1 MKLPK
6 FKNPLQAAADFAQR
20 MAGEAAAPVQEDPPR
35 PERPVPPPV
44 YEEPAPVYR
53 EETPVYREE
62 APVYEEQPP
71 VYRPEPQPKK
81 KAPRRKATPLEDI
94 GYTLWALCIAVSV
107 AATALCFLIGAI
119 S

>member
-20 MAGEAAAPVQEDPPR
+20 MAGEAAAPMQEEPPR
-35 PERPVPPPV
+35 QVRPAPPPA
-44 YEEPAPVYR
+44 YEEPV
-53 EETPVYREE
+53 PVYREE

-71 VYRPEPQPKK
+71 VYRPAPQPKK
-81 KAPRRKATPLEDI
+81 KDPRRKATPLEDI
-94 GYTLWALCIAVSV
+94 GYTLWAICIAVSV
-107 AATALCFLIGAI
+107 AATALCFLIGAV

>member
-20 MAGEAAAPVQEDPPR
+20 MAGEEAAPAQKKRPPE
-35 PERPVPPPV
+35 PTPPPPV
-44 YEEPAPVYR
+44 YEEPAPI
-53 EETPVYREE
+53 
-62 APVYEEQPP
+62 YEEEPL
-71 VYRPEPQPKK
+71 VYRPAPAPEKK
-81 KAPRRKATPLEDI
+81 TVPRRKSTPLEDI
-94 GYTLWALCIAVSV
+94 GYTLCALAIAVSV